1 MKGVMD
7 SWVAVE
13 DNNEFCKDTARDE
26 IDSLLQIEALS
37 GLKDVEDEEADDDT
51 DYVVKTKKPI
61 TSETL
66 HELTLKLKSLAVEI
80 GEFEGDDF
88 GSVASD
94 VFDTAERLR
103 TAFRKVENTKKASK
117 WDNNRQTS
125 MFAFMKK

>member
-1 MKGVMD
+1 M
-7 SWVAVE
+7 E
-13 DNNEFCKDTARDE
+13 DNEFCQDTARDE

-117 WDNNRQTS
+117 RDNNRQTS

>member
-103 TAFRKVENTKKASK
+103 TAFKKVEIKCI
-117 WDNNRQTS
+117 
-125 MFAFMKK
+125 